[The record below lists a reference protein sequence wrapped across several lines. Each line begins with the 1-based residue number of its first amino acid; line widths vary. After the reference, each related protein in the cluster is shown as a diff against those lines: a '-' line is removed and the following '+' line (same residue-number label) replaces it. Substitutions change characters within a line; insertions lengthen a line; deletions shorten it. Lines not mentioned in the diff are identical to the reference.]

1 MAYCKSHLNPTFKA
15 CQPRKVSHWH
25 HVVVGIL
32 ALLVLLTAFD
42 ALAAGRTDVVAISDI
57 ENVPGVP
64 GGQFGYF
71 EQPYLNATS
80 QVAFLAGLKP
90 GFGGVTN
97 QNLQSIFATGSN
109 GNLTMIARAGVIGVP
124 GLPGEQFSTLSK
136 YLAFNNSGQLAFN
149 GTLELSPTVT
159 SANRSGLWMHDANN
173 SLTLVG
179 RSGASNVP
187 GLPGTNFERFFT
199 LLQNSLSDSGNLV
212 YRAELQPGFGGV
224 SNDNNYGLW
233 TSNSLGTQSLIA
245 QSGSGNVPGVPGGS
259 FYGLFSQA
267 VPLNAGGT
275 IFYADAETAVGSLIS
290 SSIWR
295 ADNAG
300 NLSLVLLT
308 GENSSPVPGIPS
320 AKFGSLSEIDIH
332 PSGNIAFLGYL
343 EEGFGGVVSSTSSGI
358 WGPNGSGG
366 LKLIARKESNPNGIT
381 YVPGV
386 DGANFSNF
394 QDVKTNANG
403 QVAFRASMIAWRGHN
418 TVNPSNATG
427 IWGPNA
433 SGNIALIARTGSGNV
448 PNLPGANF
456 NYLDPDVLLN
466 DKGNVV
472 FYAQLQTE
480 QAGITSSN
488 NRGIW
493 IADHLETLEVVR
505 TGNVLAGS
513 TVIDVLE
520 PSLNDFGQVAYRASF
535 ADGNAIF
542 LFTPELHWR
551 SAGAGANTWDN
562 RQKWTLSQVPATVH
576 PLVIDPAANT
586 TIVGPSANTTIRSL
600 IIGGGSGTTNLN
612 LSQGVV
618 LTTVEGT
625 TVKANGILSGAG
637 TLAGGLTVE
646 PNGIVAPGNSPG
658 ILTIDG
664 EFIHQGTTEF
674 EIVSLLNFD
683 QILVNGSASLAGT
696 FAIKV
701 DEYTPQLNDTF
712 DLIDFEG
719 LSLNGLVFDFSNAPL
734 TAGLQWDTSRFWQ
747 DGTISVVPEP
757 SAQLLMSLGVVG
769 FLGTLRWRK
778 VK

>member
-1 MAYCKSHLNPTFKA
+1 
-15 CQPRKVSHWH
+15 
-25 HVVVGIL
+25 
-32 ALLVLLTAFD
+32 
-42 ALAAGRTDVVAISDI
+42 
-57 ENVPGVP
+57 
-64 GGQFGYF
+64 
-71 EQPYLNATS
+71 
-80 QVAFLAGLKP
+80 
-90 GFGGVTN
+90 
-97 QNLQSIFATGSN
+97 
-109 GNLTMIARAGVIGVP
+109 
-124 GLPGEQFSTLSK
+124 
-136 YLAFNNSGQLAFN
+136 
-149 GTLELSPTVT
+149 
-159 SANRSGLWMHDANN
+159 
-173 SLTLVG
+173 
-179 RSGASNVP
+179 
-187 GLPGTNFERFFT
+187 
-199 LLQNSLSDSGNLV
+199 
-212 YRAELQPGFGGV
+212 
-224 SNDNNYGLW
+224 
-233 TSNSLGTQSLIA
+233 
-245 QSGSGNVPGVPGGS
+245 
-259 FYGLFSQA
+259 
-267 VPLNAGGT
+267 
-275 IFYADAETAVGSLIS
+275 
-290 SSIWR
+290 
-295 ADNAG
+295 
-300 NLSLVLLT
+300 LSLVLLT
-308 GENSSPVPGIPS
+308 GETSSPVPGIPS

-332 PSGNIAFLGYL
+332 PTGNIAFLGYL

-366 LKLIARKESNPNGIT
+366 LKLIARKESTSNPNVT
-381 YVPGV
+381 YFVPGV

-403 QVAFRASMIAWRGHN
+403 QVAFRASMIGWRGYN
-418 TVNPSNATG
+418 TVNLTNATG

-456 NYLDPDVLLN
+456 NYLDANVLLN
-466 DKGNVV
+466 DKGNVA

-535 ADGNAIF
+535 ANGNAIF

-551 SAGAGANTWDN
+551 SAGAGTNTWDN
-562 RQKWTLSQVPATVH
+562 RQKWTLSQVPASVH
-576 PLVIDPAANT
+576 PIVIDPTANT
-586 TIVGPSANTTIRSL
+586 MVIGPLANTTIRSL
-600 IIGGGSGTTNLN
+600 VIGSGSGTANLN
-612 LSQGVV
+612 LSPGVV

-664 EFIHQGTTEF
+664 EFTHQGTTEF

-683 QILVNGSASLAGT
+683 QILVNGSANLAGT
-696 FAIKV
+696 FAIKL
-701 DEYTPQLNDTF
+701 DEYTPQKNETF
-712 DLIDFEG
+712 DLIDFES

-757 SAQLLMSLGVVG
+757 SAQLLMILGVMG
-769 FLGTLRWRK
+769 FLGTLRWQK
-778 VK
+778 LK